1 MTVHAQT
8 PILCNLL
15 YSIGDFVLKFG
26 FIKSHFKN
34 RIPRFN
40 ISYLNTKQ
48 SRLSTLSFC
57 ITISPE
63 GTGFHLSNIKPAP
76 SGGLS
81 FIAQQARPLGRAFI
95 YSIST
100 APREAGIHIA
110 QQARPLGRASIYRIK
125 SPPSGGLPY
134 QLCTLT
140 IFANIALTI
149 AIAHTPFTFIVL
161 LTAHFVYFLF
171 IQINTRQCAL
181 AGVISITNI
190 AFIARNDAYLSSPR
204 VQRRSACAIVL

>member
-1 MTVHAQT
+1 M
-8 PILCNLL
+8 
-15 YSIGDFVLKFG
+15 KFG

-57 ITISPE
+57 ITSSPPRA
-63 GTGFHLSNIKPAP
+63 GFHLSNIKPAP
-76 SGGLS
+76 SGGL
-81 FIAQQARPLGRAFI
+81 AF
-95 YSIST
+95 
-100 APREAGIHIA
+100 IA

-134 QLCTLT
+134 QLFTLT

>member
-76 SGGLS
+76 SGGL
-81 FIAQQARPLGRAFI
+81 AF
-95 YSIST
+95 
-100 APREAGIHIA
+100 IA
-110 QQARPLGRASIYRIK
+110 QQARPLGRASISTIHTY
-125 SPPSGGLPY
+125 Y
-134 QLCTLT
+134 LCKYCSYNRYSSYTIHLYCTSHRTLC
-140 IFANIALTI
+140 
-149 AIAHTPFTFIVL
+149 L
-161 LTAHFVYFLF
+161 LLVYS
-171 IQINTRQCAL
+171 N
-181 AGVISITNI
+181 
-190 AFIARNDAYLSSPR
+190 
-204 VQRRSACAIVL
+204 

>member
-57 ITISPE
+57 ITSSPPRA
-63 GTGFHLSNIKPAP
+63 GFHLSNIKPAP

-95 YSIST
+95 YSTTSPP
-100 APREAGIHIA
+100 PRAGIHIA
-110 QQARPLGRASIYRIK
+110 QQARPLGRASISTIHTY
-125 SPPSGGLPY
+125 Y
-134 QLCTLT
+134 LCKYCSYNRYSSYTIHLYCTSHRTLC
-140 IFANIALTI
+140 
-149 AIAHTPFTFIVL
+149 L
-161 LTAHFVYFLF
+161 LLVYS
-171 IQINTRQCAL
+171 N
-181 AGVISITNI
+181 
-190 AFIARNDAYLSSPR
+190 
-204 VQRRSACAIVL
+204 